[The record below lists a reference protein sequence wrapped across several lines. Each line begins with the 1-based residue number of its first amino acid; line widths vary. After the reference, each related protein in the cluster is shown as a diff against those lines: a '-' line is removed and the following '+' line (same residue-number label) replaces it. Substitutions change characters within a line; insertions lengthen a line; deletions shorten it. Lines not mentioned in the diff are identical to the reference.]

1 MWINDVASQLAR
13 AFGRTAQ
20 TASTGAANAVP
31 DQARS
36 IVKPALKT
44 LGMIAAVTGA
54 GAIAAGAAFAARI
67 GLVGLEPPFAQL
79 VPSDAA
85 QGAQDID
92 SRTAAERAVSAWNA
106 LNDTTDQPNGG
117 LPSPQG
123 SGLYRDTTT
132 GKEPRTG
139 SVWSHSQVQAGALN
153 LSALTGDR
161 SIVDTLDKQM
171 QHFLWTGGY
180 QPQINPIPIF
190 DPRGHEH
197 YSDDNM
203 AIGLNYV
210 QQYDQTGDTA
220 ALDKAEKVV
229 DFVMSMEDGTGLNW
243 RTGSTSYV
251 ADSITG
257 AQKLALMVAERRPQR
272 KEEFVAFAKRLEQ
285 FQETRLRVRDG
296 DREGLVRDNVM
307 SDNETAGWSE
317 AVFSYNEGWTIG
329 ADIEWFKLTGEQRYL
344 DRARHTADR
353 TLEYFEKVDKDG
365 LWKQPASFNAN
376 FFENLLALDQIDPA
390 KSGETR
396 PYDYEQVFSDYL
408 DRAWNDARDPKTGY
422 FNRNGFGMY
431 GITEADRAA
440 GAMTSIDQAAM
451 VQMYA
456 LRAMTAQQRNEV
468 A

>member
-1 MWINDVASQLAR
+1 MRPLPIRPSGSLPAAQPSIAPLVNLANHANHAPLKNVAR
-13 AFGRTAQ
+13 VGV
-20 TASTGAANAVP
+20 G
-31 DQARS
+31 
-36 IVKPALKT
+36 
-44 LGMIAAVTGA
+44 IAALA
-54 GAIAAGAAFAARI
+54 LIAGAAYAIQTGVI
-67 GLVGLEPPFAQL
+67 GWSSPFAQL
-79 VPSDAA
+79 FESDAA
-85 QGAQDID
+85 HGASDVT
-92 SRTAAERAVSAWNA
+92 SRQAATRAVSAWNA
-106 LNDTTDQPNGG
+106 LNRTDRSGG
-117 LPSPQG
+117 LASSAG
-123 SGLYRDTTT
+123 TGLYRATTVSD
-132 GKEPRTG
+132 R
-139 SVWSHSQVQAGALN
+139 SSIAAAWSQSQVQAGALN
-153 LSALTGDR
+153 LSVLTGDR
-161 SIVDTLDKQM
+161 SIVETLDQQTDKYE
-171 QHFLWTGGY
+171 WAKGY
-180 QPQINPIPIF
+180 QADFNPIPIF

-197 YSDDNM
+197 YSDDNT

-251 ADSITG
+251 ATSITAG
-257 AQKLALMVAERRPQR
+257 QKLALMVAERRPQR